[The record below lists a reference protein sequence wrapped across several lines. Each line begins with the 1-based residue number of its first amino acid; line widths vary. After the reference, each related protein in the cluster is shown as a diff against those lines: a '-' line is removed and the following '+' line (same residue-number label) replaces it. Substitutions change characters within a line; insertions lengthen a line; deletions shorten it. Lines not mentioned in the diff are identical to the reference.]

1 LEIGIASERYEDCWR
16 HTQLRE
22 TKLQAQYIAVNNCG
36 SHFLICGSPSWKAGP
51 IEGAMSLRLSPAARP
66 QRPLGGLHR
75 TQSAKTKRKNPPQLA
90 ADVSVW
96 FISLSCALF
105 TNSKFRMN
113 FLALIR
119 VMHYYAESTF
129 KRG

>member
-1 LEIGIASERYEDCWR
+1 LRVPFLE
-16 HTQLRE
+16 T
-22 TKLQAQYIAVNNCG
+22 
-36 SHFLICGSPSWKAGP
+36 GP
-51 IEGAMSLRLSPAARP
+51 IEGAMSLGLSPALRP

-75 TQSAKTKRKNPPQLA
+75 TQSRKTKNPPQLA
-90 ADVSVW
+90 VNVSVCL
-96 FISLSCALF
+96 SLCLVPLF

-119 VMHYYAESTF
+119 VMNYYAQSTF

>member
-1 LEIGIASERYEDCWR
+1 
-16 HTQLRE
+16 
-22 TKLQAQYIAVNNCG
+22 
-36 SHFLICGSPSWKAGP
+36 
-51 IEGAMSLRLSPAARP
+51 MSLRLSPAARP

-75 TQSAKTKRKNPPQLA
+75 TQSGKTKRKNPPQLA
-90 ADVSVW
+90 ADVSVCL
-96 FISLSCALF
+96 SLCLVPLF

-119 VMHYYAESTF
+119 VMNYYAQSTF